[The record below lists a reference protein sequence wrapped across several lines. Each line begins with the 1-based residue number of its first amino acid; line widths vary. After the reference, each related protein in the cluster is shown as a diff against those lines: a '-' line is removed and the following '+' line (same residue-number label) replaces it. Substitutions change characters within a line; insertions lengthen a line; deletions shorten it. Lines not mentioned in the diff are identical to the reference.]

1 MARRPAPA
9 APSPPPMATAPR
21 PRLNSIPVERLETIE
36 RRDLADA
43 AWLVGEGRLETA
55 AEVWLAAAQVGH
67 ALGRPLADVRARLE
81 TAAHAFADAAAA
93 GAIESV
99 PYGFWRFHSL
109 CTWAGCAAPLRRL
122 PREAW
127 SNEDGS
133 AVPGLREVIDL
144 LLAEDGGATI
154 TAELGALA
162 ARRWKEPFATRVA
175 QPLAAL
181 HHALRVGD
189 AAAFQAGLRGVVD
202 GHLYM
207 VRGELR
213 HHTDGLMCL
222 GLLGPLQVAVQ
233 RGLAFELDTPYLT
246 LELLA
251 PGPDAGATVTAPP
264 RVTTT
269 APPVA
274 VPAQRVDIAQLK
286 MTRDDALVFE
296 REELAAATWL
306 TSPAAAQ
313 QAAASAKRKDRRAR
327 GAVAVPTGRHVEA
340 ATAWLNAAQVAFALG
355 RPLAEVRTRLEA
367 GARAFA
373 EAATTGAL
381 APGMLAPYE
390 FWRFHSVCTWAGCA
404 ASLREVPRDRWAD
417 DTAAAPGLREVID
430 LLLAGDGGA
439 SITAELGALAARRW
453 KEPFAKRVAQ
463 PLAALHHAVHIGD
476 DAAVQAALDASMDGH
491 RYLLSGP
498 LRTSADGLMCL
509 GLLAP
514 LQAAVQRGLALQL
527 DAPYL
532 PIELV
537 LAPAAA

>member
-1 MARRPAPA
+1 MPRRPAA
-9 APSPPPMATAPR
+9 APSRPPMRTPPR
-21 PRLNSIPVERLETIE
+21 PRLHSIPVARLETIE
-36 RRDLADA
+36 RRELADA

-109 CTWAGCAAPLRRL
+109 CTWAGCVAPLRQL

-127 SNEDGS
+127 SDEDGS

-207 VRGELR
+207 VRGEMR
-213 HHTDGLMCL
+213 HDTDGLMCL

-233 RGLAFELDTPYLT
+233 RGLAFELDTPYLP

-251 PGPDAGATVTAPP
+251 PGSGVVATPPP
-264 RVTTT
+264 RPTTDT
-269 APPVA
+269 PAQVA
-274 VPAQRVDIAQLK
+274 VPAPRVDVAQLK

-296 REELAAATWL
+296 REELAAAAWL
-306 TSPAAAQ
+306 TSPAQ
-313 QAAASAKRKDRRAR
+313 QPAAAAKRKGR

-340 ATAWLNAAQVAFALG
+340 AIAWLNAAQTAFALG

-373 EAATTGAL
+373 EAATTGAV

-404 ASLREVPRDRWAD
+404 APLRQVPGDRWAD
-417 DTAAAPGLREVID
+417 DAATAPGLREVID

-439 SITAELGALAARRW
+439 PITAELGALAARRW

-463 PLAALHHAVHIGD
+463 PLTALHHAVHIGD
-476 DAAVQAALDASMDGH
+476 AAAAQAALDASLDGH
-491 RYLLSGP
+491 RYLLRGP

-514 LQAAVQRGLALQL
+514 LQAAVQRGLALKL
-527 DAPYL
+527 DTPHL

-537 LAPAAA
+537 LAPAAV